1 MAIGNS
7 GRIVIDLT
15 REEKKAIHAA
25 IQAEGMNLKQW
36 FLKHAY
42 NDFPELK
49 SSKDK
54 SVQSK

>member
-15 REEKKAIHAA
+15 QVEKKAIHTA
-25 IQAEGMNLKQW
+25 IQAKGMNLKQW

-42 NDFPELK
+42 ADFPELTQKAVK
-49 SSKDK
+49 SLPKE
-54 SVQSK
+54 

>member
-15 REEKKAIHAA
+15 PEEKKRIHAA

-42 NDFPELK
+42 ADFPELAQNAVK
-49 SSKDK
+49 SPAK
-54 SVQSK
+54 